1 MNRARFPRLR
11 PFLALGALIHR
22 LDPGVIPFR
31 KATTCSIHVS
41 GGEFNTAANLADCFG
56 LRTGVAS
63 AMVEYPIGE
72 LIARLDE
79 VPRQGRVVCVC
90 RVGARSAQVAA
101 YLVQQ
106 GYDAVNLDGGLAAWA
121 ATGRPMVSDTG
132 QPAAVI

>member
-1 MNRARFPRLR
+1 MGRMFSPPVPSVQPSEVTDDAYLLDVRE
-11 PFLALGALIHR
+11 ADEWAAGHVAGAH
-22 LDPGVIPFR
+22 
-31 KATTCSIHVS
+31 HV
-41 GGEFNTAANLADCFG
+41 
-56 LRTGVAS
+56 
-63 AMVEYPIGE
+63 PIGE

-106 GYDAVNLDGGLAAWA
+106 GYDAVNLDGGMAAWA